1 MKKILLTV
9 LVLSTATF
17 ADCTYSSKSS
27 KVTWNAFKTYEKIG
41 VGGTFDKTVYIP
53 RTAQSIDNLLTS
65 SQIVIQTAS
74 VNSGNASRD
83 ATLLSSF
90 FKVQNTHTIEA
101 KIISAKEGKALVEIS
116 MNSVKKI
123 IPMNY
128 RIENEKIVG
137 KGTIDLGDF
146 TMLPSLSA
154 INKACYDLHAG
165 KTWQDVEIG
174 FEIHLSQNCH

>member
-9 LVLSTATF
+9 LVLSTAAF

-41 VGGTFDKTVYIP
+41 VGGTFNKTVFTP
-53 RTAQSIDNLLTS
+53 KTAQSIETLLTS
-65 SQIVIQTAS
+65 SQILIETAS
-74 VNSGNASRD
+74 VNSANAGRD
-83 ATLLSSF
+83 ATLLASF

-116 MNSVKKI
+116 MNSVTKI

-128 RIENEKIVG
+128 RVESEKIIG

-146 TMLPSLSA
+146 TMLPSLSV

-174 FEIHLSQNCH
+174 FEIAISDSCH